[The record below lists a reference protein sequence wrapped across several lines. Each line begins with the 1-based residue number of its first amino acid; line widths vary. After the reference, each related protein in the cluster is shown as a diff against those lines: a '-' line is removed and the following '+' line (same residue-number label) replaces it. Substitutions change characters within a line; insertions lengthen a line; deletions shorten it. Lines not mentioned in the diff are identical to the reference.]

1 MTAENNTDK
10 ISGIEITPTDVEAIL
25 DLVRTAG
32 IVQNYINDE
41 TAHGIAR
48 LMSTVLKITNTI
60 MSTDLVDVME
70 RGLQDP
76 ALDKALLQPPKIGI
90 GGLLKQTQDEDFQK
104 GMGIMI
110 ELIKALGRAT
120 KDV

>member
-10 ISGIEITPTDVEAIL
+10 IAGIEITSTDVEAIL

-32 IVQNYINDE
+32 IMQNYINDE

-48 LMSTVLKITNTI
+48 MMSTVLKITNTI

-76 ALDKALLQPPKIGI
+76 ALDKALIQPPKVGI
-90 GGLLKQTQDEDFQK
+90 GSLLKQTQDEDFQK

>member
-10 ISGIEITPTDVEAIL
+10 IAGIEITSTDVEAIL

-32 IVQNYINDE
+32 IMQNYINDE

-48 LMSTVLKITNTI
+48 MMSTVLKITNTI

-76 ALDKALLQPPKIGI
+76 ALDKALLQPPKVGI
-90 GGLLKQTQDEDFQK
+90 GSLLKQTQDEDFQK

>member
-120 KDV
+120 KDG

>member
-1 MTAENNTDK
+1 MTAENNTGK

-70 RGLQDP
+70 RGLQDT

>member
-25 DLVRTAG
+25 DLVRTTG

-120 KDV
+120 KDG

>member
-25 DLVRTAG
+25 DLVRTTG

-48 LMSTVLKITNTI
+48 LMSTVLKRTNTI

-120 KDV
+120 KDG

>member
-1 MTAENNTDK
+1 MTAENNTGK

-41 TAHGIAR
+41 TAHGISR

-70 RGLQDP
+70 RGLQDT